1 MQNFVPQ
8 IGLQNS
14 IQAHK
19 LNNNINAGFTS
30 SRMDAIDGA
39 KPAGFQDVM
48 VGLAGKLNNTINAPD
63 QVLQDAISG
72 NGADIHDA
80 VIAMSKAEI
89 GINIATQVTS
99 KIVQSYEKIMSIQV

>member
-1 MQNFVPQ
+1 MQHFVPQ

-19 LNNNINAGFTS
+19 LNNNINSGFLS
-30 SRMDAIDGA
+30 NRMEQLEGGQ
-39 KPAGFQDVM
+39 PADFKNVM
-48 VGLAGKLNNTINAPD
+48 VDMAGKLNNTINAPD
-63 QVLQDAISG
+63 QVLQDAITG
-72 NGADIHDA
+72 NGADVHDA